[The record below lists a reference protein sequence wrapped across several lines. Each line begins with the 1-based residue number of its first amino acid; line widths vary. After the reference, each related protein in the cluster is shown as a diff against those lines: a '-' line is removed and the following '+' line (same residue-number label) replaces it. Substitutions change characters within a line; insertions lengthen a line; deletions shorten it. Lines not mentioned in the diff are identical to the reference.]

1 VATGKL
7 FYGFIQAQAL
17 RSAVPVSPIAFL
29 ESILYTPFFVS
40 EYPSHYRLFRTG
52 HTIHTVAMR
61 FGRTLATSVHSPWRD
76 NYIDYSR
83 LKKLLREDEASPQR
97 EWTEQDEE
105 DFVQE
110 LINVQLDKVHQFHVD
125 TYKSLR
131 DRTSECEAKLEP
143 IAAAPDGHDAQPEQ
157 RSAVVEVMKELDRIS
172 QDVERLRKFS
182 RINFTGFLKAAK
194 KHDRKRGLRYRV
206 QPILQVRLSQAP
218 FHSED
223 YSPLLQ
229 RLSAMYTFSHHVLQ
243 TDQSDRRESG
253 AAPRPREVYTAHKFW
268 VHADNLLEV
277 KTFILRRLPILIYNP
292 QSFKVVDSSQKDPSI
307 TSIYFDNSS
316 FKLYAQKVDKAPEA
330 SSLRLRWTGQLKEK
344 PTIHLEKKIVGESV
358 ESKEIRIPIK
368 EKYIS
373 RFLKGDY
380 KMEKDVGKLEDR
392 HGPDSEQVKTLK
404 KNVKEIQSF
413 LRDNKLE
420 PMLRA
425 SYTRTA
431 FQIPGD
437 DRIRVSLDTDLAL
450 IREDTLDTQR
460 PCRDPEDWHRTDI
473 DANELEYPYPTIKK
487 GEVSRFP
494 HALLEIKIKD
504 SKATRNNAW
513 LSDLMSSHLVKE
525 VPHFSKFVH
534 GVAQLFEDYVNSFP
548 FWLSDLDTDI
558 RRDPEIAF
566 QEEQQKQAQ
575 KAEDEVAV
583 GSFLPGSKLSSSPG
597 FRTKVGSPQ
606 KFSPDTRPSPLAQ
619 LSQSHRSRRSQLQ
632 PTAEEHDSDDDDG
645 VRARPSQIEVS
656 DSSTGGLRAFFP
668 AFSNSRYAR
677 RHRQGT
683 AWEDAA
689 LPPGVKDPGKWIK
702 DSGPVK
708 VEAKVWL
715 ANQRTFVKWQHIA
728 VLLASLSLG
737 LYNAAGVDNNVAR
750 ALALVYTA
758 FAAFA
763 GIWGWGTYVWR
774 SRLITE
780 RSGKDFDNMIG
791 PIVVSIGLAIAL
803 CLNFGFKYSARVSA
817 S

>member
-1 VATGKL
+1 
-7 FYGFIQAQAL
+7 
-17 RSAVPVSPIAFL
+17 
-29 ESILYTPFFVS
+29 
-40 EYPSHYRLFRTG
+40 
-52 HTIHTVAMR
+52 MR
-61 FGRTLATSVHSPWRD
+61 FGKTLAASVYPPWRP
-76 NYIDYSR
+76 NYIDYPK

-97 EWTEQDEE
+97 EWSEQDEE

-143 IAAAPDGHDAQPEQ
+143 IAATSNGRDVHEGHDAQPDQ
-157 RSAVVEVMKELDRIS
+157 KSAVEEIMKELDCIS
-172 QDVERLRKFS
+172 EDVERLRKFS

-206 QPILQVRLSQAP
+206 QPILQVRLSQVS

-223 YSPLLQ
+223 YSPLLH
-229 RLSAMYTFSHHVLQ
+229 RLSAMYTFSHHFLQ
-243 TDQSDRRESG
+243 TGKSDRRESG
-253 AAPRPREVYTAHKFW
+253 ASPRPREIYTAHKFW
-268 VHADNLLEV
+268 VHADNVLEV

-307 TSIYFDNSS
+307 TSLYFDNPN

-344 PTIHLEKKIVGESV
+344 PTIHLEKKIVGESI
-358 ESKEIRIPIK
+358 ESKEIRIAIK

-373 RFLKGDY
+373 HFLKGDY
-380 KMEKDVGKLEDR
+380 KMEKDVRKLAER
-392 HGPDSEQVKTLK
+392 HGAESEQVKTLE
-404 KNVKEIQSF
+404 KNVGEIQSF
-413 LRDNKLE
+413 LKDNKVE

-437 DRIRVSLDTDLAL
+437 DRIRVSLDTDVAF
-450 IREDTLDTQR
+450 IREDALDSQR

-473 DANELEYPYPTIKK
+473 DANELEFPYPTINK

-513 LSDLMSSHLVKE
+513 LSDLMSSHLVKA

-534 GVAQLFEDYVNSFP
+534 GVAQLFEDHVNSFP
-548 FWLSDLDTDI
+548 FWLSELDADI
-558 RRDPEIAF
+558 RKDPETAF

-575 KAEDEVAV
+575 KVEDEVAV

-597 FRTKVGSPQ
+597 FKTKVGSPQ
-606 KFSPDTRPSPLAQ
+606 RFSPDNRPSSMAQ

-632 PTAEEHDSDDDDG
+632 PTAEERDSDDDG
-645 VRARPSQIEVS
+645 VQTKSSQIEVS
-656 DSSTGGLRAFFP
+656 DSSAGGLRTFFP

-702 DSGPVK
+702 DSGPVQ

-750 ALALVYTA
+750 SLALVYTA

-763 GIWGWGTYVWR
+763 GIWGWGTFVWR

-803 CLNFGFKYSARVSA
+803 CLNFGFKYSARVAA

>member
-1 VATGKL
+1 
-7 FYGFIQAQAL
+7 
-17 RSAVPVSPIAFL
+17 
-29 ESILYTPFFVS
+29 
-40 EYPSHYRLFRTG
+40 
-52 HTIHTVAMR
+52 MR
-61 FGRTLATSVHSPWRD
+61 FGKTLASSVYPPWRD
-76 NYIDYSR
+76 KYIDYTK

-143 IAAAPDGHDAQPEQ
+143 IAATTNGKEASPEQ
-157 RSAVVEVMKELDRIS
+157 RAIVEEVMKELDNIS
-172 QDVERLRKFS
+172 KDIERLRKFS

-194 KHDRKRGLRYRV
+194 KHDRKRGRHYRV
-206 QPILQVRLSQAP
+206 QPILQVRLSQVP

-229 RLSAMYTFSHHVLQ
+229 RLSAMYTFSHHILQ
-243 TDQSDRRESG
+243 PNQQHRKESG
-253 AAPRPREVYTAHKFW
+253 TAAQPRDTYSAHKFW
-268 VHADNLLEV
+268 VHPDNLLEV
-277 KTFILRRLPILIYNP
+277 KTLILRRLPLLIYNP
-292 QSFKVVDSSQKDPSI
+292 QSVKVVDSSQKDPSI
-307 TSIYFDNSS
+307 TSIYFDDTS
-316 FKLYAQKVDKAPEA
+316 FRLYAQKVDKAAEA

-344 PTIHLEKKIVGESV
+344 PKIHLEKKTVGESV
-358 ESKEIRIPIK
+358 KSKEIRVPIK
-368 EKYIS
+368 EKYIAA
-373 RFLKGDY
+373 FLKGDY
-380 KMEKDVGKLEDR
+380 KLEKQIHKLEDQ
-392 HGPDSEQVKTLK
+392 HGADSEQVRTLK
-404 KNVKEIQSF
+404 NNVEEIQSF
-413 LRDNKLE
+413 IRDNQLE

-450 IREDTLDTQR
+450 IREDALDPQR
-460 PCRDPEDWHRTDI
+460 PCRDPEEWHRTDI
-473 DANELEYPYPTIKK
+473 DSDELEYPFSTINK
-487 GEVSRFP
+487 GEVARFP
-494 HALLEIKIKD
+494 YALLEIKVKD

-525 VPHFSKFVH
+525 APYFSKFVH
-534 GVAQLFEDYVNSFP
+534 GVAQLFEDYVNNFP
-548 FWLSDLDTDI
+548 FWLSDLETDI
-558 RRDPEIAF
+558 RKDPETAF
-566 QEEQQKQAQ
+566 QEEQEKQAQ
-575 KAEDEVAV
+575 KAEDDFAV
-583 GSFLPGSKLSSSPG
+583 GSFLPGSKLSSSPA
-597 FRTKVGSPQ
+597 FKAKVGSPQ
-606 KFSPDTRPSPLAQ
+606 KFSPDTKQPAMATF
-619 LSQSHRSRRSQLQ
+619 SQANRSRRSQLKS
-632 PTAEEHDSDDDDG
+632 TIEEHDSDDDG
-645 VRARPSQIEVS
+645 MQAPVPRIEVS
-656 DSSTGGLRAFFP
+656 DSSAQGLRALFP

-677 RHRQGT
+677 RHRQRT

-689 LPPGVKDPGKWIK
+689 LPPGVKDPGQWIK

-737 LYNAAGVDNNVAR
+737 LYNAAGGSNNIAR
-750 ALALVYTA
+750 ALASVYTA

-763 GIWGWGTYVWR
+763 GIWGWGTYLWR

-780 RSGKDFDNMIG
+780 RSGKDFDNMVG
-791 PIVVSIGLAIAL
+791 PVVVSVGLAIAL
-803 CLNFGFKYSARVSA
+803 CLNFGFKYSGRVST

>member
-1 VATGKL
+1 
-7 FYGFIQAQAL
+7 
-17 RSAVPVSPIAFL
+17 
-29 ESILYTPFFVS
+29 
-40 EYPSHYRLFRTG
+40 
-52 HTIHTVAMR
+52 MR
-61 FGRTLATSVHSPWRD
+61 FGKTLAASLYPPWRLS
-76 NYIDYSR
+76 YIDYAK
-83 LKKLLREDEASPQR
+83 LKRLLREDETSPQR
-97 EWTEQDEE
+97 KWTEQDEE

-143 IAAAPDGHDAQPEQ
+143 IAAATDSEEAAPEQ
-157 RSAVVEVMKELDRIS
+157 RATVREVMKELDGIS
-172 QDVERLRKFS
+172 KDVEQLRKFS

-194 KHDRKRGLRYRV
+194 KHDRKRGLHYRV
-206 QPILQVRLSQAP
+206 QPILQVRLSQVP

-229 RLSAMYTFSHHVLQ
+229 RLSAMYTFCHHILQ
-243 TDQSDRRESG
+243 TDRTKSG
-253 AAPRPREVYTAHKFW
+253 AGPRPQDTYTAHKFW
-268 VHADNLLEV
+268 VHPDNLLEV

-292 QSFKVVDSSQKDPSI
+292 QSLKIVDSSQKDPSI
-307 TSIYFDNSS
+307 TSIYFDNPS
-316 FKLYAQKVDKAPEA
+316 FMLYAQKVDKAVEA

-344 PTIHLEKKIVGESV
+344 PAIHIEKKTIGDSV
-358 ESKEIRIPIK
+358 ESKEIRIAIK
-368 EKYIS
+368 EKYIAP
-373 RFLKGDY
+373 FLKGEY
-380 KMEKDVGKLEDR
+380 KMEKQIQKLQDR
-392 HGPDSEQVKTLK
+392 QGADSEEVKTLK
-404 KNVKEIQSF
+404 KNVEEIQSF
-413 LRDNKLE
+413 LKDNQLE

-437 DRIRVSLDTDLAL
+437 DRIRVSVDTDLAL
-450 IREDTLDTQR
+450 IREDALDAQR
-460 PCRDPEDWHRTDI
+460 PCRDPEKWHRTDI
-473 DANELEYPYPTIKK
+473 DANELDYPFSTIRKS
-487 GEVSRFP
+487 EVARFP
-494 HALLEIKIKD
+494 HAILEIKIKD

-513 LSDLMSSHLVKE
+513 LLDLMSSHLVKE
-525 VPHFSKFVH
+525 APHFSKFGH

-558 RRDPEIAF
+558 RRDPELAF
-566 QEEQQKQAQ
+566 QEEQHKQAQ
-575 KAEDEVAV
+575 KVEDDFAV
-583 GSFLPGSKLSSSPG
+583 GSFLPGSKLSTSPAY
-597 FRTKVGSPQ
+597 RAQVGSPQ
-606 KFSPDTRPSPLAQ
+606 KFSPDSHPSPIAR
-619 LSQSHRSRRSQLQ
+619 LSQSHRSRRSQLG
-632 PTAEEHDSDDDDG
+632 PTAEEPDSDDDG
-645 VRARPSQIEVS
+645 TQAYPSQIEVS
-656 DSSTGGLRAFFP
+656 DASARGLRALFP

-689 LPPGVKDPGKWIK
+689 LPPGVKDPGRWIK
-702 DSGPVK
+702 DAGPVR

-737 LYNAAGVDNNVAR
+737 LYNAAGVDNNIAR
-750 ALALVYTA
+750 ALALIYTA

-763 GIWGWGTYVWR
+763 GMWGWGIYVWR

-780 RSGKDFDNMIG
+780 RSGKDFDNMVG